1 MKNIIISLILLFLL
15 SNCTKPKTVF
25 ICGDHICVNKTEA
38 EQYFEDNLSLEVK
51 IIEKEK
57 KKINLVELNLNTNSR
72 GEKKIN
78 IFSKK
83 ETSENLKTL
92 SNEEIKLIKKK
103 IKYKK
108 NKQKISKKTIN
119 KKYKIKND
127 EISKNENVSE
137 DKMKKINLN
146 NIRAKT
152 SRENAFDVCTIIK
165 KCSINEISKYL
176 LNQGK
181 IRDFPDITK
190 RQ

>member
-1 MKNIIISLILLFLL
+1 MRYLILIFLFFIG
-15 SNCTKPKTVF
+15 CTKPNTVF

-92 SNEEIKLIKKK
+92 SITSL
-103 IKYKK
+103 
-108 NKQKISKKTIN
+108 S
-119 KKYKIKND
+119 
-127 EISKNENVSE
+127 SSE
-137 DKMKKINLN
+137 
-146 NIRAKT
+146 
-152 SRENAFDVCTIIK
+152 
-165 KCSINEISKYL
+165 
-176 LNQGK
+176 
-181 IRDFPDITK
+181 
-190 RQ
+190 

>member
-51 IIEKEK
+51 IIEKEE

-146 NIRAKT
+146 NIRSKLV
-152 SRENAFDVCTIIK
+152 EK
-165 KCSINEISKYL
+165 KL
-176 LNQGK
+176 LMFVQ
-181 IRDFPDITK
+181 
-190 RQ
+190 